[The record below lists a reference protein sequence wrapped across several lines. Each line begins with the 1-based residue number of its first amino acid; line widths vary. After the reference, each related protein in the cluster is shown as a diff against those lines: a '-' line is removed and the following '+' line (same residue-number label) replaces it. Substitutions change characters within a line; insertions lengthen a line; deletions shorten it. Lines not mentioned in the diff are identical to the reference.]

1 LKAKKLL
8 LVDDDGLVLATF
20 GKELRD
26 AGYSVSL
33 ADRGDEGLRIAAQ
46 ESPPDLAILD
56 ICMPGISGIETAQG
70 LKQLGVPA
78 VFLSAYD
85 DEEYV
90 KQAVEQGALGYMVK
104 PIDVNKAIPT
114 IEAAL
119 KRAKDL
125 SYYEET
131 EKRLTGAIETG
142 SIVNVVVGML
152 MERHKLGR
160 DDAFELL
167 RAKARSEQ
175 RKVKSV
181 ADEALNAW
189 ETFNQLFEPKK

>member
-1 LKAKKLL
+1 MKVKKLL
-8 LVDDDGLVLATF
+8 LVDDDGLILATF

-26 AGYSVSL
+26 AGYIVSL

-46 ESPPDLAILD
+46 EPSPDLAILD
-56 ICMPGISGIETAQG
+56 ISMPGISGIETALG

-90 KQAVEQGALGYMVK
+90 KQAVANGAFGYMVK

-119 KRAKDL
+119 KRARDL
-125 SYYEET
+125 ADYAET
-131 EKRLTGAIETG
+131 EKRLNGALETG
-142 SIVNVVVGML
+142 SIVNVVIGML

-160 DDAFELL
+160 QDAFELL
-167 RAKARSEQ
+167 RSKARSEQ
-175 RKVKSV
+175 RKVKEV
-181 ADEALNAW
+181 AEEALNAW
-189 ETFNQLFEPKK
+189 ETFNQLIERKK

>member
-90 KQAVEQGALGYMVK
+90 KQAVDQGALGYMVK

>member
-1 LKAKKLL
+1 MKAKKLL

>member
-56 ICMPGISGIETAQG
+56 IRMPGISGIETAQG

>member
-1 LKAKKLL
+1 MKVKKLL
-8 LVDDDGLVLATF
+8 LVDDDGLILATF

-90 KQAVEQGALGYMVK
+90 KQAVANGALGYMVK

-131 EKRLTGAIETG
+131 EKRLTGALETG
-142 SIVNVVVGML
+142 SIVNVVIGML

-167 RAKARSEQ
+167 RSKARSEQ
-175 RKVKSV
+175 RKVKNV
-181 ADEALNAW
+181 AEEALKAW
-189 ETFNQLFEPKK
+189 ETFNQLIETKK

>member
-1 LKAKKLL
+1 MKAKKLL

-90 KQAVEQGALGYMVK
+90 KQAVDQGALGYMVK

>member
-1 LKAKKLL
+1 MKAKKLL

-56 ICMPGISGIETAQG
+56 IRMPGISGIETAQG
-70 LKQLGVPA
+70 LKQVGVPA

>member
-1 LKAKKLL
+1 MNAKKLL

-33 ADRGDEGLRIAAQ
+33 ADRGDEGLRIASQ
-46 ESPPDLAILD
+46 DPQPDLAILD
-56 ICMPGISGIETAQG
+56 IRMPGMSGIDTAQG
-70 LKQLGVPA
+70 LKQLGVPS

-90 KQAVEQGALGYMVK
+90 QQAVANGALGYMVK

-114 IEAAL
+114 IESAL
-119 KRAKDL
+119 QRARDISK
-125 SYYEET
+125 YAET
-131 EKRLTGAIETG
+131 EKRLNGALETG
-142 SIVNVVVGML
+142 SVVNVVIGML

-160 DDAFELL
+160 QDAFELL
-167 RAKARSEQ
+167 RNKARSEQ
-175 RKVKSV
+175 RKVKEV
-181 ADEALNAW
+181 AEEVLNAW
-189 ETFNQLFEPKK
+189 ETFNQLIEKKK

>member
-1 LKAKKLL
+1 MKAKKLL

-70 LKQLGVPA
+70 LKQVGVPA